1 MSSSLRH
8 SCRKSWPFQVLAQE
22 HEVLTS
28 EEWAEVRVGQ
38 QEVAPGGWVQ
48 RYEEMPSDTALRTT
62 PSPPD
67 LSPHRGLLRIP

>member
-1 MSSSLRH
+1 M
-8 SCRKSWPFQVLAQE
+8 
-22 HEVLTS
+22 LTS